1 MPTVSC
7 KWLVRERC
15 MKFKIVGAVAHT
27 RPGNYI
33 EIKRIVR
40 AKDPVSAI
48 EVWRRKLRGVKHK
61 KVYLVEPIKGRD

>member
-1 MPTVSC
+1 
-7 KWLVRERC
+7 

-48 EVWRRKLRGVKHK
+48 AVWRRKLRGVKKTH
-61 KVYLVEPIKGRD
+61 VYLVEPVTDDKYRRRD